1 MASVPGLSF
10 CAELNRLANGGDYPL
25 MTAFKESQGA
35 ANAWAE
41 TTGKGLIAALNYKAD
56 ADRQP
61 NNFKNLNA
69 ICNELASTTGL
80 SALAALRTID

>member
-10 CAELNRLANGGDYPL
+10 CAELNRLANDGDYPL

-56 ADRQP
+56 ANRQP

-80 SALAALRTID
+80 SALAALRTIN